1 MDNNAWKKDRDLL
14 KEAYQNIYEDLEK
27 EDSKEDEEEES
38 EIEEA
43 APEADEEE
51 VEEVEESIP
60 EVGKL
65 GDPVDTL
72 DGPMDPPSSSIELDA
87 EVESLKNLLLNP
99 PKDKIQ
105 EYAKSGR
112 LGEYIEMLQQKL
124 KTAESMKKLYSPAD
138 IES

>member
-1 MDNNAWKKDRDLL
+1 MDNNAWKKERDLL
-14 KEAYQNIYEDLEK
+14 KEAYKTIYEDHE
-27 EDSKEDEEEES
+27 EEDEEEES

-51 VEEVEESIP
+51 IEEVEESIP

-72 DGPMDPPSSSIELDA
+72 GGPLDPPSSSIELDA

-105 EYAKSGR
+105 EYAKNGR

-124 KTAESMKKLYSPAD
+124 KTAESMKKLYSPEG